1 MIEQREGCVAKVNA
15 RTNYVVV
22 IASLYRIAPKT
33 KNPQILP

>member
-15 RTNYVVV
+15 KTNCVVL

-33 KNPQILP
+33 KNAQILP